1 MPRSQA
7 ERRAYSGDEGSGQSR
22 RAHHFKDGS
31 DEDHGRR
38 RSRSPDRKR
47 RRTADERRRSASPDT
62 DARDSRH
69 HRHHRRHHHRKERT
83 GGGGTGNIA
92 AEAELPFSAR
102 RLGKSDLQT
111 FEPLFVHY
119 LAVQKQKEA
128 EDMDEREFRGRWKSF
143 VGKWNRGELA
153 EGWYDP
159 DMFTRIAA
167 LGPVRGPA
175 SAEVE
180 EPAAHAQRRIPT
192 EEMDDY
198 RDDSRGTRSAGDADE
213 DGEDYG
219 PTLPLADA
227 RRRAGAQVP
236 SLQDLSLRNEMIEES
251 RAADRESLRAARKA
265 DRALQKERLEDLA
278 PRAEPGTRERRLEK
292 RREVNDKMRQFRDKS
307 PDGGGG
313 AENEQEVM
321 GGGDS
326 LDEYKRAKEREQKR
340 KSERQ
345 IRREEME
352 RARREEMEARR
363 RAWQEREDGTVSMLR
378 ELAKQRFG

>member
-1 MPRSQA
+1 MMHRPHGDREYSDG
-7 ERRAYSGDEGSGQSR
+7 RRADHSREQSEEG
-22 RAHHFKDGS
+22 
-31 DEDHGRR
+31 HGRR

-47 RRTADERRRSASPDT
+47 RRVADERRRSASPDT

-69 HRHHRRHHHRKERT
+69 HRHHHRRHHHHRRGKTRDD
-83 GGGGTGNIA
+83 TGNA
-92 AEAELPFSAR
+92 AEDAQLPFSSR

-111 FEPLFVHY
+111 FEPLFVYY

-128 EDMDEREFRGRWKSF
+128 EDMDEREFKGRWKSF

-159 DMFTRIAA
+159 DMFARVAA
-167 LGPVRGPA
+167 LGPARGPA
-175 SAEVE
+175 PAGED
-180 EPAAHAQRRIPT
+180 EPAPHARRRRST

-198 RDDSRGTRSAGDADE
+198 EAASRRAGGAGDVDDDE
-213 DGEDYG
+213 DDDYG
-219 PTLPLADA
+219 PILPQADA
-227 RRRAGAQVP
+227 RRPVGAQIP
-236 SLQDLSLRNEMIEES
+236 SLQDLSLRNELIEES
-251 RAADRESLRAARKA
+251 RAADRESLRAERKA

-278 PRAEPGTRERRLEK
+278 PRAEAGTRERRLEK

-307 PDGGGG
+307 PGGDGGGD
-313 AENEQEVM
+313 NEQEEAM

-326 LDEYKRAKEREQKR
+326 LEEYKRAKEREQKR

-352 RARREEMEARR
+352 RARREEMEERR
-363 RAWQEREDGTVSMLR
+363 RAWQEREDGTVTMLK
-378 ELAKQRFG
+378 ELARQRFG